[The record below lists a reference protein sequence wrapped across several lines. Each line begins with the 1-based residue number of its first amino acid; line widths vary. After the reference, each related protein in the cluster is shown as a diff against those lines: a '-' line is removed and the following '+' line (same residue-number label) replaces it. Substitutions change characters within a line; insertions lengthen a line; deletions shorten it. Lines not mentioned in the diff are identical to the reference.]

1 MNVLL
6 VSSDHMEPHRLREFD
21 FKIQDVTLIFAG
33 EVPPQRM
40 LSQLKEVGVGDNLA
54 GVLVG
59 TYGGHVWTLYRA
71 MSAMAANS
79 NFKPLQALRSDV
91 SSVVAT
97 CVRLEKEK
105 HLGMEGMRAM
115 LHELAKVG
123 FVPIAEDSRPEER
136 RVGKEGVRTCRS
148 RWSTQ

>member
-79 NFKPLQALRSDV
+79 NFEPLRAMRSDV
-91 SSVVAT
+91 SSVVAE
-97 CVRLEKEK
+97 CVEAEEADEPGL
-105 HLGMEGMRAM
+105 EGMLDM
-115 LHELAKVG
+115 LHEIG
-123 FVPIAEDSRPEER
+123 RRPGR
-136 RVGKEGVRTCRS
+136 
-148 RWSTQ
+148 

>member
-71 MSAMAANS
+71 MSAMAASS
-79 NFKPLQALRSDV
+79 NFKPLRALRTDV
-91 SSVVAT
+91 SSVVAE
-97 CVRLEKEK
+97 CVDDEEAGDTGREDKRD
-105 HLGMEGMRAM
+105 MRK
-115 LHELAKVG
+115 ELATVG
-123 FVPIAEDSRPEER
+123 LVGSEER
-136 RVGKEGVRTCRS
+136 RLGKE
-148 RWSTQ
+148 